1 MISGK
6 QELHEVARLL
16 DVIPTTRDEA
26 TKQAFLTEM
35 ERASVVHIGEKK
47 FECCVIKCSCDK
59 F

>member
-16 DVIPTTRDEA
+16 DVIPTTLDEA

-35 ERASVVHIGEKK
+35 ERASVVHIGEK
-47 FECCVIKCSCDK
+47 
-59 F
+59 